1 MLQSAVS
8 QQSRISGESDNLHK
22 IAVEKNN
29 SAKAAAIENEMEQTK
44 NENTEMLYLTSTHG
58 LTQMNEAPG
67 GDRNTNDKLIMYDLI
82 KPSSDSGKTIDM
94 KIGEDGVMYAAINV
108 YTNSFYKE
116 NIQLYK
122 STDKVS
128 TWGFIYGY
136 LYTSFVGSIS
146 LLVESNENSKPD
158 STRLIVLYI
167 LSSNALMTDASFN
180 FISIRN
186 NGTKPLTGHNCRFA
200 GNTKF

>member
-1 MLQSAVS
+1 
-8 QQSRISGESDNLHK
+8 
-22 IAVEKNN
+22 
-29 SAKAAAIENEMEQTK
+29 
-44 NENTEMLYLTSTHG
+44 
-58 LTQMNEAPG
+58 
-67 GDRNTNDKLIMYDLI
+67 
-82 KPSSDSGKTIDM
+82 M

-108 YTNSFYKE
+108 YTNSFYKG

-167 LSSNALMTDASFN
+167 FSSNALMTDASFN

-186 NGTKPLTGHNCRFA
+186 NGTTPLTGHNSCFA